1 MPAVGHPLS
10 SLSRDKSGTEP
21 SGKKHARE
29 HANDD
34 TEPGG
39 KPEEGNRNGCDK
51 TIIVRLVSPI
61 PLWPSWHAV
70 SLVYERKESAENQD
84 CAGI

>member
-29 HANDD
+29 HANDE

-51 TIIVRLVSPI
+51 TIIVRLVI
-61 PLWPSWHAV
+61 PHPPLAFV
-70 SLVYERKESAENQD
+70 ACRLA
-84 CAGI
+84 CL